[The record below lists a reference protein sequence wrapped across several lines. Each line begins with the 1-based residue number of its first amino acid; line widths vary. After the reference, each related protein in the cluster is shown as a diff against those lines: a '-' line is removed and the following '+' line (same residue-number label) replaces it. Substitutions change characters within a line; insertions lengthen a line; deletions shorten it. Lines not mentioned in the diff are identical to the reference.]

1 MTLLQPRKV
10 RVTPSARRPR
20 HDVPEVLVELE
31 VLEFVVQEHPDVPGQ
46 VVVTVDQRHFL
57 EQPSR
62 ELQSLFEG
70 GT

>member
-1 MTLLQPRKV
+1 MSLLQPREV
-10 RVTPSARRPR
+10 GVAPGARRPR
-20 HDVPEVLVELE
+20 QDLPEVLIELE
-31 VLEFVVQEHPDVPGQ
+31 VLELVVQEHPDVPGQ